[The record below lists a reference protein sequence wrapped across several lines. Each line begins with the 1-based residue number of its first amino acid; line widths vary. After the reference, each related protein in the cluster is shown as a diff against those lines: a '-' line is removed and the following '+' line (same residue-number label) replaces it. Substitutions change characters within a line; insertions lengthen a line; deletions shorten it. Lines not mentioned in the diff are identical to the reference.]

1 MTVRD
6 DLVYGRHSVRATLAG
21 DRTPQRI
28 WVTAKVRHD
37 PRFADL
43 LGTAKAQGAVID
55 EVSVGRL
62 NQMTQG
68 ANHQGIVA
76 QISPYEYWD
85 ITQLIIHAANISEQP
100 VIIVADGINDPH
112 NLGAIIRT
120 AEAIGAQGLVIPQRR
135 AVGITP
141 TVLKVAAGALES
153 FPVAR
158 VTNLKRALAELKTS
172 GFWIYGT
179 VATAP
184 QTIMT
189 TDLRGAI
196 ALVIGSEGRGLSSV
210 IEQNCDSLVSIPLQG
225 HVPSLNASVATA
237 MVLYEVFRQR
247 WQTRN
252 SETV

>member
-6 DLVYGRHSVRATLAG
+6 DLVYGRHSVLAILGG

-28 WVTAKVRHD
+28 WVTANVRHD

-43 LGTAKAQGAVID
+43 LGTAKSQGAVID

-76 QISPYEYWD
+76 QISPYEYWEM
-85 ITQLIIHAANISEQP
+85 TQLIIHAANVSEQP

-158 VTNLKRALAELKTS
+158 VTNLKRALAELKAS

-247 WQTRN
+247 WQAGD

>member
-1 MTVRD
+1 MTVRE
-6 DLVYGRHSVRATLAG
+6 DLVYGRHSVLATLTG

-37 PRFADL
+37 SRFADL
-43 LGTAKAQGAVID
+43 LNQAKSAGAVID

-68 ANHQGIVA
+68 ANHQGIAA
-76 QISPYEYWD
+76 QVTPYDYWD
-85 ITQLIIHAANISEQP
+85 LTRLIIQATTVSEQP
-100 VIIVADGINDPH
+100 VLVVADGINDPH
-112 NLGAIIRT
+112 NLGAMIRT

-141 TVLKVAAGALES
+141 TVVKVAAGALES

-158 VTNLKRALAELKTS
+158 VTNLNRALAELKAS

-184 QTIMT
+184 QSIMT

-196 ALVIGSEGRGLSSV
+196 ALVIGSEGRGLSAV
-210 IEQNCDSLVSIPLQG
+210 VEQNCDSVVSIPLQG
-225 HVPSLNASVATA
+225 RVPSLNASVATA

-247 WQTRN
+247 WQAGD
-252 SETV
+252 SQTV